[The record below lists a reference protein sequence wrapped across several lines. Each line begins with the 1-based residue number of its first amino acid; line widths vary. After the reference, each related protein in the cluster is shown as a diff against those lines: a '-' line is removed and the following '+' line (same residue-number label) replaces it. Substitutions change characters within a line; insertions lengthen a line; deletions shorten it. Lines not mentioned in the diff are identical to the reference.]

1 MTDRAP
7 LRFDRIQSAAGL
19 IARLAYRTAKARD
32 VAVDRLLKLSNL
44 TAHQIENPELRIPV
58 RDQINFLN
66 HVASA
71 LQDEFLGFHLAQIP
85 DLRQFGLYYYV
96 LASSE
101 TMIDAFQRGVR
112 YTSLVNEGV
121 SQKCIDGPELRL
133 LLHYMGVSRHLDRHQ
148 IEFWMAGIV
157 RICRQ
162 LTGLRISPSHVRF
175 THVRHGRCTELV
187 EFFGHDVEFG
197 APVDEISFARR
208 TRDLPVVSADPYLS
222 DLLVKYCE
230 EALSQR
236 HAKSA
241 SFSSDVENAIVPLLP
256 HGKARVEEIARRIGM
271 SQRTIARRLSV
282 EGVTFSRVLER
293 LRFDLA
299 KRYLTEGALP
309 ISELAWLLGYQDA
322 GAFSHAFKRWSGQAP
337 REARARAL
345 RTKVDLTPNGYTDE
359 VVPQSAPPSTDH
371 LNPKSGTGFGRS

>member
-1 MTDRAP
+1 M
-7 LRFDRIQSAAGL
+7 
-19 IARLAYRTAKARD
+19 
-32 VAVDRLLKLSNL
+32 LSNL

-58 RDQINFLN
+58 RDQISFLN
-66 HVASA
+66 QVANA

-101 TMIDAFQRGVR
+101 TMIDAFQRGAR

-148 IEFWMAGIV
+148 IEFWTTAIV
-157 RICRQ
+157 RVCRQ
-162 LTGLRISPSHVRF
+162 LTGLRICPSHVRF
-175 THVRHGRCTELV
+175 THVRQGRCAELG
-187 EFFGHDVEFG
+187 EFFGHDIEFG

-208 TRDLPVVSADPYLS
+208 TRDLPVVSADSYLN

-230 EALSQR
+230 EGLSQR
-236 HAKSA
+236 HTKSG
-241 SFSSDVENAIVPLLP
+241 SFCSDVENAIVPLLP

-271 SQRTIARRLSV
+271 SQRTVARRLSV

-299 KRYLTEGALP
+299 KRYLTEGTLP

-322 GAFSHAFKRWSGQAP
+322 GAFSHAFKRWSGEAP
-337 REARARAL
+337 REARARARQTGIDVAENAYTEEVPPTDQSSL
-345 RTKVDLTPNGYTDE
+345 KSRTN
-359 VVPQSAPPSTDH
+359 
-371 LNPKSGTGFGRS
+371 FGHG